1 MASIYDKPVRLLMKN
16 MVAEMGIK
24 DGEILQRD
32 KIFEWFK
39 KKYPK
44 IKDATIHAH
53 LARMSTNVR
62 TRVHYHAN
70 PNGDDDLFFRIDP
83 SRYRRYD
90 SSNDPVPIYKEMPGV
105 PAVTRP
111 VREAGEE
118 MPDDGSSEFAYEHD
132 LQSYLSKNLNIIEPG
147 LKLFEDE
154 EGTTGVE
161 FPAGD
166 RRIDLLAVDKNN
178 NYAVIELKVS
188 RGYDRVVGQLLRYMA
203 WIEKHQVDTGQSVR
217 GIIIAK
223 EITEDLV
230 LATSRVKD
238 VELFEYELSVSL
250 KKINKA

>member
-1 MASIYDKPVRLLMKN
+1 MKN

-24 DGEILQRD
+24 PGEILQRE

-39 KKYPK
+39 RKYPK
-44 IKDATIHAH
+44 IKDGTIHAH
-53 LARMSTNVR
+53 LGRMSINVR
-62 TRVHYHAN
+62 TRIHYHAN
-70 PNGDDDLFFRIDP
+70 PNGDDDLFYRIDP
-83 SRYRRYD
+83 SRYRLYD
-90 SSNDPVPIYKEMPGV
+90 PSHDPAPIYKDMPGI
-105 PAVTRP
+105 PPERQP
-111 VREAGEE
+111 ERESGDIAPE
-118 MPDDGSSEFAYEHD
+118 DGSTEFAYEHD

-147 LKLFEDE
+147 LKLFEDD

-178 NYAVIELKVS
+178 NYVVIELKVS

-203 WIEKHQVDTGQSVR
+203 WVEKHQADTGQSVR

-223 EITEDLV
+223 EITDDLV

-238 VELFEYELSVSL
+238 VDLFEYEMSVSL